1 MIRKKTAYRIEN
13 WVLPMPL
20 SLVSLFGSGLGTIPQ
35 KNLLGDYF
43 ITEIEEG
50 WISILKSLGL
60 SFSFYSGLFVRSGG
74 YEAGF
79 SFYRSGRGGV
89 SGQ

>member
-1 MIRKKTAYRIEN
+1 METQHPLYRMVPKY
-13 WVLPMPL
+13 VLLWNGASPDPKSETKL
-20 SLVSLFGSGLGTIPQ
+20 KALQTQVSIISGVFFLITWTI
-35 KNLLGDYF
+35 
-43 ITEIEEG
+43 
-50 WISILKSLGL
+50 GL
-60 SFSFYSGLFVRSGG
+60 RFSFYSGLFVRSGG